1 MPRKATHKIE
11 EKAVNIFR
19 SYLTDDRC
27 TYRELSGRDYGIDG
41 LIEVFDGDGF
51 PTGRFIAVQI
61 KGTDTS
67 VRVLKSSDHVSC
79 PNVSVGTMCYA
90 HQDKLP
96 LILVRVSNPESKF
109 YWGLMQALDGL
120 PSRNELRQIEH
131 SKTLRIP
138 AVNLVESA
146 EEAFAM
152 VDQICNEYFAD

>member
-1 MPRKATHKIE
+1 
-11 EKAVNIFR
+11 
-19 SYLTDDRC
+19 
-27 TYRELSGRDYGIDG
+27 
-41 LIEVFDGDGF
+41 
-51 PTGRFIAVQI
+51 
-61 KGTDTS
+61 
-67 VRVLKSSDHVSC
+67 
-79 PNVSVGTMCYA
+79 MCYA

-120 PSRNELRQIEH
+120 PSRNELQQIEH

-146 EEAFAM
+146 EGAFAM